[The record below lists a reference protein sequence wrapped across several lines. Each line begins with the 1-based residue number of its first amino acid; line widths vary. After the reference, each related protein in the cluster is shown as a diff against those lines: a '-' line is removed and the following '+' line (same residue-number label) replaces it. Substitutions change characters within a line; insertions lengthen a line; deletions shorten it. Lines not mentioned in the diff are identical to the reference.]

1 MYRILFS
8 SNSAYFEGII
18 YIYLQIDLS
27 KKRFFFNWYNKYV
40 VLFIRFFLKNI
51 FRNFQL
57 WNENEIFEFIK
68 KMDNKLFIFDFFYI
82 LINIFFEIYFS
93 DDKFDLKDL
102 IYEYI
107 YYMFQKIII
116 IILEKINRK
125 IFL

>member
-1 MYRILFS
+1 
-8 SNSAYFEGII
+8 
-18 YIYLQIDLS
+18 
-27 KKRFFFNWYNKYV
+27 
-40 VLFIRFFLKNI
+40 
-51 FRNFQL
+51 
-57 WNENEIFEFIK
+57 
-68 KMDNKLFIFDFFYI
+68 MDNKLFIFDFFYI

-116 IILEKINRK
+116 ILEKINRK

>member
-1 MYRILFS
+1 
-8 SNSAYFEGII
+8 
-18 YIYLQIDLS
+18 
-27 KKRFFFNWYNKYV
+27 
-40 VLFIRFFLKNI
+40 
-51 FRNFQL
+51 
-57 WNENEIFEFIK
+57 
-68 KMDNKLFIFDFFYI
+68 MDNKLFIFDFFYI